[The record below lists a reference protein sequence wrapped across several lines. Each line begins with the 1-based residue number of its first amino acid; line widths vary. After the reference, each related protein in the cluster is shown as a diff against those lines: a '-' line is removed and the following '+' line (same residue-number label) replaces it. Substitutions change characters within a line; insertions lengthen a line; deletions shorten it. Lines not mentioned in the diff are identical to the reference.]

1 MNTGASGKKRSI
13 APVLLLPLASIAG
26 TGLLVLFLLS
36 LRWSV
41 FGNFRIPSASMV
53 PTLQVGDH
61 LFANKLAWGL
71 RLPFS
76 NSYAA
81 RWAYPERGEIIA
93 FRYPL
98 DERLDYTKR
107 IIGIPGDRIEI
118 RAKRIILNGT
128 MLKLTPEYADG
139 DYMVFTEHLG
149 ESSHLIRIS
158 RYELMIDNVEE
169 FTVPENQYFVL
180 GDNRDNSAD
189 SRVWGFVPLENIIAR
204 LGFRWLQLNSGDGR
218 SFPWILKVSFDRFG
232 PVSASSR

>member
-1 MNTGASGKKRSI
+1 VNHRSGEKKRRI
-13 APVLLLPLASIAG
+13 IPVLLLPLASIAG
-26 TGLLVLFLLS
+26 TGLLVLFLLA

-41 FGNFRIPSASMV
+41 FGNYRIPSASMV

-76 NSYAA
+76 DSYAA
-81 RWAYPERGEIIA
+81 RWAYPRRGEIIA

-107 IIGIPGDRIEI
+107 IIGLPGDRIEI
-118 RAKRIILNGT
+118 RAKRIILNGSL
-128 MLKLTPEYADG
+128 LKLTPEYADG
-139 DYMVFTEHLG
+139 EYMVFTEHLG

-158 RYELMIDNVEE
+158 RYELMIDNIEE
-169 FTVPENQYFVL
+169 FTVPENKYFVL

-189 SRVWGFVPLENIIAR
+189 SRVWGFVPLENVIAR
-204 LGFRWLQLNSGDGR
+204 LGFRWLQLTPGDGR
-218 SFPWILKVSFDRFG
+218 TFPWILNVSVDRFG
-232 PVSASSR
+232 PLTANSR